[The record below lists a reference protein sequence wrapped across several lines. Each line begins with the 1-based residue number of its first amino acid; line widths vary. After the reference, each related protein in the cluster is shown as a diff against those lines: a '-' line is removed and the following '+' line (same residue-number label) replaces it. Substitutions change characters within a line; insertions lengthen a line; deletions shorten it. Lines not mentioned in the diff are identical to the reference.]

1 MKKMN
6 HCSRKKVLNFQLEN
20 KLADLMGKSMWQTL
34 QQQITLL
41 EAGSRELRELAA
53 KNNKTNS
60 TAEQHR
66 ADLRRLS
73 IFYNLLQVICKI
85 FTLTQW
91 MTGVTEILWTKG
103 AKVVGM

>member
-1 MKKMN
+1 M
-6 HCSRKKVLNFQLEN
+6 LNFQLEN

-60 TAEQHR
+60 TAEQSGFEETVH
-66 ADLRRLS
+66 
-73 IFYNLLQVICKI
+73 LLQPSAGH
-85 FTLTQW
+85 L
-91 MTGVTEILWTKG
+91 
-103 AKVVGM
+103 